1 MSDLTLAAE
10 FAPAT
15 RDDWM
20 ALVAK
25 VLKGADFERRMVTTT
40 ADGIRIEPLYTR
52 ANARSPAPLTG
63 RRQQD
68 GGWDVRQLHAE
79 EDPKAANAAILD
91 DLNGGVS
98 SLVLQIAAPGQT
110 GLPYAEEALATA
122 LKDVRLDICQV
133 SLAAGEYVTD
143 AAGSLMALWRRAGIA
158 DAACQGAF
166 NADPLGTLAATGA
179 LYHPIPRA
187 LEIAARLAIDT
198 AGMPGITALA
208 ADGRPYHA
216 AGASEAEELAT
227 IAATVVAYLRA
238 CEVAGLPP
246 AKALAKIAIIFTSDT
261 DQFLSIAKLRAA
273 RLIVGKIA
281 AACGAADAAGSVP
294 LTAETAWRMLAK
306 RDPAVNMLRAT
317 IACAAA
323 AIGGA
328 DSITVLPHTWAL
340 GKPDAFA
347 RRVARNVQMVLMEES
362 ALGRVADPAAGSW
375 YVETL
380 TEELATKAWALF
392 QEIETKGGMG
402 AALTSGFLQD
412 RIASTAAERARRIAT
427 GKLDLTGVSAFPQ
440 LKEDLGAIT
449 PHGPPLAADLNGA
462 KVRALMPARLGAP
475 FEVLRDAADAHAAR
489 SAQRP
494 RVFLANLGALADY
507 NVRATWITN
516 FLASG
521 GIEAIG
527 SKGFTETAA
536 VGKAFAESGA
546 PIACLCSNDD
556 TYALLGEAAAM
567 ALKGAGARQVLLAG
581 RPKEQEAALKAAG
594 VDRFLFAG
602 QDALEALRALH
613 AALGV
618 KA

>member
-20 ALVAK
+20 VLVAK

-40 ADGIRIEPLYTR
+40 ADGIRIEPLYTP
-52 ANARSPAPLTG
+52 ANARASAAIAG
-63 RRQQD
+63 RRQQE

-79 EDPKAANAAILD
+79 EDPKVANAAILD
-91 DLNGGVS
+91 DLIGGVS

-122 LKDVRLDICQV
+122 LKGVRLDICPV
-133 SLAAGEYVTD
+133 SIAAGEYVTD
-143 AAGSLMALWRRAGIA
+143 AAGSLMSLWRRAGIA
-158 DAACQGAF
+158 DAACRGAL

-187 LEIAARLAIDT
+187 LEIAARLAVDT
-198 AGMPGITALA
+198 TGMPGVTALA
-208 ADGRPYHA
+208 ADSRPYHA
-216 AGASEAEELAT
+216 AGASEAEELAI

-238 CEVAGLPP
+238 CEAAGLPP
-246 AKALAKIAIIFTSDT
+246 AKALTKIATVLTSDT

-273 RLIVGKIA
+273 RLIVGRIA

-294 LTAETAWRMLAK
+294 LTAETAWRVLAK

-323 AIGGA
+323 AMGGA

-380 TEELATKAWALF
+380 TAELAAKAWTLF
-392 QEIETKGGMG
+392 QEIEAKGGMG

-412 RIASTAAERARRIAT
+412 RIARTAAERARRIAT
-427 GKLDLTGVSAFPQ
+427 GRLELTGVSAFPQ
-440 LKEDLGAIT
+440 LNEDLGAIT
-449 PHGPPLAADLNGA
+449 PHGLPLAADLNGA
-462 KVRALMPARLGAP
+462 KVRALVPARLGAA
-475 FEVLRDAADAHAAR
+475 FERLRDIADAHAAR
-489 SAQRP
+489 TGGRP
-494 RVFLANLGALADY
+494 RVFLANLGTLADY

-521 GIEAIG
+521 GIEAVG
-527 SKGFTETAA
+527 GEGFTETAA
-536 VGKAFAESGA
+536 LGKAFAESGA
-546 PIACLCSNDD
+546 AVACLCSNDD
-556 TYALLGEAAAM
+556 TYVLQGEAAAM
-567 ALKGAGARQVLLAG
+567 ALKGAGATKVLLAG

-602 QDALEALRALH
+602 QDALEALGALH
-613 AALGV
+613 AALGA